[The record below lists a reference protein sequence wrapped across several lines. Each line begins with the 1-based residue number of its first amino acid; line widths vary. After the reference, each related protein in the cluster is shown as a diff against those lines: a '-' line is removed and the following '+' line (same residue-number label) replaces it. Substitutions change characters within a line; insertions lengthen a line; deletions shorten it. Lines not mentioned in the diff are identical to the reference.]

1 MYDHDHDNDDH
12 DDHFDHDDHDDHDG
26 DDEDDDDDDDEEE
39 EEDDDDDVDGD
50 GDDEMMMVMVM
61 MRVRVRVRMIMI
73 GPGPRT
79 TLCASLRSRNAC
91 QDFTRATLYMNLT
104 EKCRAKEC
112 GHPLCASLHSR
123 NACQDLTKATLS
135 GNFQEKHPD
144 QAPAFTTT
152 VRTPQCGHTAW
163 GKIRQSPFLKGKS
176 TINGPFSLA
185 MLNSQSNCIH

>member
-26 DDEDDDDDDDEEE
+26 DDEDDDDDDEEE

-79 TLCASLRSRNAC
+79 TLCASLRSRNTC
-91 QDFTRATLYMNLT
+91 QDFTR
-104 EKCRAKEC
+104 
-112 GHPLCASLHSR
+112 
-123 NACQDLTKATLS
+123 ATLS